1 MHGLC
6 TEFIIYGKTKTR
18 FMQIHLKQTKKEKK
32 KTEIGNK
39 IVWRVT

>member
-6 TEFIIYGKTKTR
+6 TEFIIYGKNKNTFYASSFKADQKR
-18 FMQIHLKQTKKEKK
+18 KK
-32 KTEIGNK
+32 KEIGNK